1 MAITVYFVRHGQ
13 TYLNQYNRIQGW
25 SDAPLTAQG
34 VEDAKRAGQTLNQI
48 NFDAAFSSDSSRAII
63 TAQTILASN
72 PTKLTDPIIEPA
84 FREEF
89 FGYFEGADGPH
100 TWDFLGRPLGMNDFE
115 AMIAGLSI
123 EKVRDM
129 LHDADPYGDAEDN
142 EAFWKRFDHG
152 FDVLRQKP
160 DNTTILVVSHGTAIR
175 SIVSR
180 FAPEMNPTSSPK
192 NGSITKLTLTKDQTK
207 VDFFNKLTLPTNM

>member
-13 TYLNQYNRIQGW
+13 TYLNLYNRIQGW
-25 SDAPLTAQG
+25 SDAPLTPKG
-34 VEDAKRAGQTLNQI
+34 IEDAKRAGQTLNQI
-48 NFDAAFSSDSSRAII
+48 KFDAAFSSDASRAII
-63 TAQTILASN
+63 TAQTILAANSSV
-72 PTKLTDPIIEPA
+72 LTEPIIAPA

-100 TWDFLGRPLGMNDFE
+100 TWDFLGRPLGLDNFE

-129 LHDADPYGDAEDN
+129 IHDADPYGNAESN
-142 EAFWKRFDHG
+142 AAFWQRFDLG
-152 FDVLRQKP
+152 FDILRQQP
-160 DNTTILVVSHGTAIR
+160 DGATVLVVSHGTAIR

-180 FAPEMNPTSSPK
+180 YAPEMNPTDSPK
-192 NGSITKLTLTKDQTK
+192 NGSITKLSLTSSATK
-207 VDFFNKLTLPTNM
+207 IEFFNKLTLPADM